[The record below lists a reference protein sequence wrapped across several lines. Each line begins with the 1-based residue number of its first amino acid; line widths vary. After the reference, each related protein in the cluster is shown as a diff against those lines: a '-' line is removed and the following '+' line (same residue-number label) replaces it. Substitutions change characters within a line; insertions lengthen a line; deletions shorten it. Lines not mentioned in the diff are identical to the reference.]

1 MERSVVHVKSFP
13 KRGPLDS
20 NFLYKLGLYIEATIL
35 TIHTFV
41 YISPID
47 FGVSY

>member
-1 MERSVVHVKSFP
+1 MNFTE
-13 KRGPLDS
+13 RGPLDS
-20 NFLYKLGLYIEATIL
+20 NFLYKSGLYNEATTH